1 MNSLVVG
8 IAGGSGSG
16 KSTLA
21 RHVAAAMSP
30 VRVVMLDMDAYY
42 RNFTH
47 LSDEE
52 RRRLNWDHPDAF
64 DLELLARHIG
74 DLAVGRS
81 IDKPVYDFVRH
92 LRKRETVAVH
102 PAPAIIIDG
111 ILLLADS
118 RVRELCD
125 VRVFVDA
132 DADVRLMRRIRR
144 DMHERGR
151 PIDEILEQYET
162 TVRPMHE
169 EFVEP
174 SKRYADLIVPHAR
187 DNVLAVEMIVA
198 KIQECLRPDDAV
210 Q

>member
-1 MNSLVVG
+1 MKSLVIG

-21 RHVAAAMSP
+21 RNVAAASP
-30 VRVVMLDMDAYY
+30 VPVVTLDMDGYY

-52 RRRLNWDHPDAF
+52 RQRANWDHPDAF
-64 DLELLARHIG
+64 DLDLLARHVRQ
-74 DLAVGRS
+74 LAAGHR

-92 LRKRETVAVH
+92 LRASATVSVD
-102 PAPAIIIDG
+102 PAPVVIIDG
-111 ILLLADS
+111 ILLLADA
-118 RVRELCD
+118 RVRDLCD
-125 VRVFVDA
+125 IKVFVDA

-144 DMHERGR
+144 DIRERGR
-151 PIDEILEQYET
+151 PIDEILEQYAT
-162 TVRPMHE
+162 TVRPMHV

-174 SKRYADLIVPHAR
+174 SKRYADLIVPHAT
-187 DNVLAVEMIVA
+187 DNVFAVEMIVA
-198 KIQECLRPDDAV
+198 KIQDSLSAEGAL

>member
-1 MNSLVVG
+1 MRSLVIG

-21 RHVAAAMSP
+21 RSVAAASP
-30 VRVVMLDMDAYY
+30 VPVVTLDMDGYY

-52 RRRLNWDHPDAF
+52 RRRVNWDHPDAL
-64 DLELLARHIG
+64 DLELFAGHIG
-74 DLAVGRS
+74 ELAAGHR

-92 LRKRETVAVH
+92 LRACDAVPVD
-102 PAPAIIIDG
+102 PAPVIIVDG
-111 ILLLADS
+111 ILLLADA
-118 RVRELCD
+118 RVRDLCD
-125 VRVFVDA
+125 IKVFVDA
-132 DADVRLMRRIRR
+132 DADIRLMRRIRR
-144 DMHERGR
+144 DVRERGR

-162 TVRPMHE
+162 TVRPMHV

-174 SKRYADLIVPHAR
+174 SKRYADLIVPHAT
-187 DNVLAVEMIVA
+187 DNVFAVDMIVA
-198 KIQECLRPDDAV
+198 KIQDSLHAEGAL

>member
-1 MNSLVVG
+1 MKSLVIG

-21 RHVAAAMSP
+21 RNVAAASP
-30 VRVVMLDMDAYY
+30 VRVVTLDMDGYY

-52 RRRLNWDHPDAF
+52 RQRANWDHPDAF
-64 DLELLARHIG
+64 DLDLLARHVRE
-74 DLAVGRS
+74 LAAGHR

-92 LRKRETVAVH
+92 LRASATVSVD
-102 PAPAIIIDG
+102 PAPVVIIDG
-111 ILLLADS
+111 ILLLADA
-118 RVRELCD
+118 RVRDLCD
-125 VRVFVDA
+125 IKVFVDA

-144 DMHERGR
+144 DIRERGR
-151 PIDEILEQYET
+151 PIDEILEQYAT
-162 TVRPMHE
+162 TVRPMHV

-174 SKRYADLIVPHAR
+174 SKRYADLIVPHAT
-187 DNVLAVEMIVA
+187 DNVFAVEMIVA
-198 KIQECLRPDDAV
+198 TIQDSLRAEGAL

>member
-1 MNSLVVG
+1 MKSLVIG

-21 RHVAAAMSP
+21 RTVAAASP
-30 VRVVMLDMDAYY
+30 VPVVTLDMDGYY

-52 RRRLNWDHPDAF
+52 RQRANWDHPDAF
-64 DLELLARHIG
+64 DLDLLARHVRQ
-74 DLAVGRS
+74 LAAGHR

-92 LRKRETVAVH
+92 LRASATVSVD
-102 PAPAIIIDG
+102 PAPVVIIDG
-111 ILLLADS
+111 ILLLADA
-118 RVRELCD
+118 RVRDLCD
-125 VRVFVDA
+125 IKVFVDA

-144 DMHERGR
+144 DIRERGR
-151 PIDEILEQYET
+151 PIDEILEQYAT
-162 TVRPMHE
+162 TVRPMHV

-174 SKRYADLIVPHAR
+174 SKRYADLIVPHAT
-187 DNVLAVEMIVA
+187 DNVFAVEMIVA
-198 KIQECLRPDDAV
+198 KIQDSLSAEGAL

>member
-1 MNSLVVG
+1 MRALVIG

-21 RHVAAAMSP
+21 RNVAAASP
-30 VRVVMLDMDAYY
+30 VAAVTLDMDGYY

-52 RRRLNWDHPDAF
+52 RQRVNWDHPDAF

-74 DLAVGRS
+74 ELAAGHR

-92 LRKRETVAVH
+92 LRACDTVPVD
-102 PAPAIIIDG
+102 PAPVIIVDG
-111 ILLLADS
+111 ILLLADA
-118 RVRELCD
+118 RVRDLCD
-125 VRVFVDA
+125 IKVFVEA
-132 DADVRLMRRIRR
+132 DADIRLMRRIRR
-144 DMHERGR
+144 DIRERGR

-162 TVRPMHE
+162 TVRPMHL

-174 SKRYADLIVPHAR
+174 SKRYADLIVPHAT
-187 DNVLAVEMIVA
+187 DNVFAVDMIVDN
-198 KIQECLRPDDAV
+198 IQNSLHAEGALP
-210 Q
+210 

>member
-1 MNSLVVG
+1 MRSLVIG

-21 RHVAAAMSP
+21 RNVAAASP
-30 VRVVMLDMDAYY
+30 VPVVTLDMDGYY

-52 RRRLNWDHPDAF
+52 RRRVNWDHPDAF
-64 DLELLARHIG
+64 DLDLLARHIG
-74 DLAVGRS
+74 ELAAGHR

-92 LRKRETVAVH
+92 LRASDAVAVD
-102 PAPAIIIDG
+102 PAPVTIVDG
-111 ILLLADS
+111 ILLLADAH
-118 RVRELCD
+118 VRDLCD
-125 VRVFVDA
+125 LTVFVEA
-132 DADVRLMRRIRR
+132 DADTRLMRRIRR
-144 DMHERGR
+144 DIRERGR

-162 TVRPMHE
+162 TVRPMHV

-174 SKRYADLIVPHAR
+174 SKRYADLIVPHAT
-187 DNVLAVEMIVA
+187 DNVFAVEMIVA
-198 KIQECLRPDDAV
+198 KIQDCLHAEGAL

>member
-1 MNSLVVG
+1 MRSLVIG

-21 RHVAAAMSP
+21 RNVAAASP
-30 VRVVMLDMDAYY
+30 VAVVTLDMDGYY

-52 RRRLNWDHPDAF
+52 RRRVNWDHPDAF

-74 DLAVGRS
+74 ELAAGHR

-92 LRKRETVAVH
+92 LRACDTVPVD
-102 PAPAIIIDG
+102 PAPVIIVDG
-111 ILLLADS
+111 ILLLADA
-118 RVRELCD
+118 RVRDLCD
-125 VRVFVDA
+125 IKVFVEA
-132 DADVRLMRRIRR
+132 DADIRLMRRIRR
-144 DMHERGR
+144 DIRERGR

-162 TVRPMHE
+162 TVRPMHL

-174 SKRYADLIVPHAR
+174 SKRYADLIVPHAT
-187 DNVLAVEMIVA
+187 DNVFAVDMIVD
-198 KIQECLRPDDAV
+198 KIQNSLHAEGAL

>member
-1 MNSLVVG
+1 MRALVIG

-21 RHVAAAMSP
+21 RNVAAASP
-30 VRVVMLDMDAYY
+30 VAAVTLDMDGYY

-52 RRRLNWDHPDAF
+52 RQRVNWDHPDAF

-74 DLAVGRS
+74 ELAAGHR

-92 LRKRETVAVH
+92 LRACDTVPVD
-102 PAPAIIIDG
+102 PAPVIIVDG
-111 ILLLADS
+111 ILLLADA
-118 RVRELCD
+118 RVRDLCD
-125 VRVFVDA
+125 IKVFVEA
-132 DADVRLMRRIRR
+132 DADIRLMRRIRR
-144 DMHERGR
+144 DIRERGR

-162 TVRPMHE
+162 TVRPMHL

-174 SKRYADLIVPHAR
+174 SKRYADLIVPHAT
-187 DNVLAVEMIVA
+187 DNVFAVDMIVDN
-198 KIQECLRPDDAV
+198 IQNSLHAEGAL

>member
-1 MNSLVVG
+1 MRSLVIG

-21 RHVAAAMSP
+21 RNVAVASP
-30 VRVVMLDMDAYY
+30 VPVVTLDMDGYY

-52 RRRLNWDHPDAF
+52 RRRVNWDHPDAL
-64 DLELLARHIG
+64 DLELFAGHIG
-74 DLAVGRS
+74 ELAAGHR

-92 LRKRETVAVH
+92 LRVCDTAPVD
-102 PAPAIIIDG
+102 PAPVIIVDG
-111 ILLLADS
+111 ILLLADA
-118 RVRELCD
+118 RVRDLCD
-125 VRVFVDA
+125 IKVFVDA
-132 DADVRLMRRIRR
+132 DADIRLMRRIRR
-144 DMHERGR
+144 DIRERGR

-162 TVRPMHE
+162 TVRPMHV

-174 SKRYADLIVPHAR
+174 SRRYADLIVPHAT
-187 DNVLAVEMIVA
+187 DNVFAVDMIVA
-198 KIQECLRPDDAV
+198 KIQDSLHAEGAL

>member
-1 MNSLVVG
+1 MRSLVIG

-21 RHVAAAMSP
+21 RSVAAASP
-30 VRVVMLDMDAYY
+30 VPVVTLDMDGYY

-52 RRRLNWDHPDAF
+52 RRRVNWDHPDAL
-64 DLELLARHIG
+64 DLELFAGHIG
-74 DLAVGRS
+74 ELAAGHR

-92 LRKRETVAVH
+92 LRACDTVPVD
-102 PAPAIIIDG
+102 PAPVIIVDG
-111 ILLLADS
+111 ILLLADA
-118 RVRELCD
+118 RVRDLCD
-125 VRVFVDA
+125 IKVFVDA
-132 DADVRLMRRIRR
+132 DADIRLMRRIRR
-144 DMHERGR
+144 DVRERGR

-162 TVRPMHE
+162 TVRPMHV

-174 SKRYADLIVPHAR
+174 SKRYADLIVPHAT
-187 DNVLAVEMIVA
+187 DNVFAVDMIVA
-198 KIQECLRPDDAV
+198 KIQDSLHAEGAL

>member
-1 MNSLVVG
+1 MKSLVIG

-21 RHVAAAMSP
+21 RNVAAASP
-30 VRVVMLDMDAYY
+30 VRVVTLDMDGYY

-52 RRRLNWDHPDAF
+52 RQRANWDHPDAF
-64 DLELLARHIG
+64 DLDLLARHVRE
-74 DLAVGRS
+74 LAAGHR

-92 LRKRETVAVH
+92 LRASATVSVD
-102 PAPAIIIDG
+102 PAPVVIIDG
-111 ILLLADS
+111 ILLLADA
-118 RVRELCD
+118 RVRDLCD
-125 VRVFVDA
+125 IKVFVDA

-144 DMHERGR
+144 DIRERGR
-151 PIDEILEQYET
+151 PIDEILEQYAT
-162 TVRPMHE
+162 TVRPMHV

-174 SKRYADLIVPHAR
+174 SKRYADLIVPHAT
-187 DNVLAVEMIVA
+187 DNVFAVEMIVA
-198 KIQECLRPDDAV
+198 TVQDSLRAEGAL

>member
-1 MNSLVVG
+1 MKSLVIG

-21 RHVAAAMSP
+21 RNVAAASP
-30 VRVVMLDMDAYY
+30 VPVVTLDMDGYY

-52 RRRLNWDHPDAF
+52 RQRANWDHPDAF
-64 DLELLARHIG
+64 DLDLLARHLRE
-74 DLAVGRS
+74 LAAGHR

-92 LRKRETVAVH
+92 LRAYDTVSVD
-102 PAPAIIIDG
+102 PARVVIVDG
-111 ILLLADS
+111 ILLLADA
-118 RVRELCD
+118 RVRDLCD
-125 VRVFVDA
+125 IKVFVDA

-144 DMHERGR
+144 DIRERGR
-151 PIDEILEQYET
+151 PIDEILEQYAT
-162 TVRPMHE
+162 TVRPMHL

-174 SKRYADLIVPHAR
+174 SKRYADLIVPHAT
-187 DNVLAVEMIVA
+187 DNVFAVERIVA
-198 KIQECLRPDDAV
+198 KIQDSLHAEGAL

>member
-1 MNSLVVG
+1 MKSLVIG

-21 RHVAAAMSP
+21 RNVAAASP
-30 VRVVMLDMDAYY
+30 VPVVTLDMDGYY

-52 RRRLNWDHPDAF
+52 RQRANWDHPDAF
-64 DLELLARHIG
+64 DLDLLARHVRE
-74 DLAVGRS
+74 LAAGHR

-92 LRKRETVAVH
+92 LRASATVSVD
-102 PAPAIIIDG
+102 PAPVVIIDG
-111 ILLLADS
+111 ILLLADA
-118 RVRELCD
+118 RVRDLCD
-125 VRVFVDA
+125 IKVFVDA

-144 DMHERGR
+144 DIRERGR
-151 PIDEILEQYET
+151 PIDEILEQYAT
-162 TVRPMHE
+162 TVRPMHV

-174 SKRYADLIVPHAR
+174 SKRYADLIVPHAT
-187 DNVLAVEMIVA
+187 DNVFAVEMIVA
-198 KIQECLRPDDAV
+198 TIQDSLRAEGAL

>member
-1 MNSLVVG
+1 MRSLVIG

-21 RHVAAAMSP
+21 RNVAAASP
-30 VRVVMLDMDAYY
+30 VAVVTLDMDGYY

-52 RRRLNWDHPDAF
+52 RRRVNWDHPDAF

-74 DLAVGRS
+74 ELAAGHR

-92 LRKRETVAVH
+92 LRACDTVPVD
-102 PAPAIIIDG
+102 PAPVIIVDG
-111 ILLLADS
+111 ILLLADA
-118 RVRELCD
+118 RVRDLCD
-125 VRVFVDA
+125 IKVFVEA
-132 DADVRLMRRIRR
+132 DADIRLMRRIRR
-144 DMHERGR
+144 DIRERGR

-162 TVRPMHE
+162 TVRPMHV

-174 SKRYADLIVPHAR
+174 SKRYADLIVPHAT
-187 DNVLAVEMIVA
+187 DNVFAVDMIVD
-198 KIQECLRPDDAV
+198 KIQNSLHAEGAL